1 MQIIDF
7 PVQQKA
13 ARQAEAT
20 SLLEDELTKA
30 LVRYFDLRA
39 APDGQMES
47 LAVFILANLVAAI
60 VSERDDLEK
69 IARTVYDRILSE
81 NLNQLSAAD
90 RQ

>member
-1 MQIIDF
+1 
-7 PVQQKA
+7 
-13 ARQAEAT
+13 
-20 SLLEDELTKA
+20 
-30 LVRYFDLRA
+30 
-39 APDGQMES
+39 MES